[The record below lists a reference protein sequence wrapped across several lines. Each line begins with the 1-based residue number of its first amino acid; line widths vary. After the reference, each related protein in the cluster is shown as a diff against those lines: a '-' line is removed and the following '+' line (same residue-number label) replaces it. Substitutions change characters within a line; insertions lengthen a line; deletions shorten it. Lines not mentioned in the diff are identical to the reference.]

1 MKREELRYILRR
13 EFSADTDKFQII
25 KEVAI
30 LIATE
35 TNLVGLGICSAIIS
49 KN

>member
-25 KEVAI
+25 KEV
-30 LIATE
+30 
-35 TNLVGLGICSAIIS
+35 NSVQ
-49 KN
+49 NNF

>member
-25 KEVAI
+25 KEVLAR
-30 LIATE
+30 LDE
-35 TNLVGLGICSAIIS
+35 LN
-49 KN
+49 K

>member
-35 TNLVGLGICSAIIS
+35 QLLGRNLFCDY
-49 KN
+49 